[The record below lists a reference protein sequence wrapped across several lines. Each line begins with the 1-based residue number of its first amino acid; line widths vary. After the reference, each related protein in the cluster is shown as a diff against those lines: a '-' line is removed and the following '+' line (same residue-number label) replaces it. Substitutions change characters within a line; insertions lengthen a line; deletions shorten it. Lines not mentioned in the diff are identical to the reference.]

1 MQEEVVSVKDFRK
14 VYDGTVA
21 VDTISFDVHRGEIFG
36 LLGPNGAGKTTTME
50 TLEGLRQPTTG
61 SLSVLG
67 VDPVRSP
74 ARLRDL
80 IGVQL
85 QSSSLP
91 GSMTPREAMEF
102 FCAYHQV
109 PSRHDLLDRLGL
121 GEKKLAQFS
130 TLSTGQQRRLAL
142 AIAVAHDPPVVLL
155 DEPTAGLDVGS
166 RVELHEVMRE
176 LQVKGSTIILAT
188 HDMAEAEKMADR
200 VAILLKGRIAAE
212 GSPTQLTAAGKGL
225 VKISVSSETASLSQ
239 GSIAFPAVSQQ
250 MTKDE
255 YVIYYSRDAGETV
268 PAVLEYLKAHD
279 DHLVDLRVERPSL
292 EDRFLEITQPDQP
305 NGEQS

>member
-1 MQEEVVSVKDFRK
+1 MQNNVVEVKDFRK
-14 VYDGTVA
+14 VYPGTVA
-21 VDTISFDVHRGEIFG
+21 VDKISFEVFKGEIFG

-50 TLEGLRQPTTG
+50 TLEGLRQPSAGT
-61 SLSVLG
+61 LSVLG

-85 QSSSLP
+85 QSSGLP

-121 GEKKLAQFS
+121 GEKTTAQFS

-142 AIAVAHDPPVVLL
+142 ALAVAHDPPLVLL

-176 LQVKGSTIILAT
+176 LQAKGTTIILAT

-212 GSPTQLTAAGKGL
+212 GSPIELTAAGKGL
-225 VKISVSSETASLSQ
+225 VKISVSSEASCLSKE
-239 GSIAFPAVSQQ
+239 GTSFPSVSKQF
-250 MTKDE
+250 TKDE
-255 YVIYYSRDAGETV
+255 YVIYYSTDPGETV
-268 PAVLEYLKAHD
+268 PAVLGYIKAHD

-292 EDRFLEITQPDQP
+292 EDRFLEITQPDLP
-305 NGEQS
+305 TGEIL